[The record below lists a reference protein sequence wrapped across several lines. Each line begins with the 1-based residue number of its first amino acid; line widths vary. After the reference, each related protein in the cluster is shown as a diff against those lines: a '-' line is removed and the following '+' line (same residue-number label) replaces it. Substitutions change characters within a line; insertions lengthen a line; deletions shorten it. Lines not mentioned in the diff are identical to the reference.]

1 MSELFSLC
9 ICYFSLHSL
18 ISFLVTSIS
27 KMLDRTE
34 PTCDCFLH
42 SVYLYQVAQMVK
54 GLPIMWQPGVQ
65 SLGREDLLEKE
76 MATHSSM
83 LAGKSRGQRSLVDYS
98 SWGLKESDTTE

>member
-1 MSELFSLC
+1 M
-9 ICYFSLHSL
+9 
-18 ISFLVTSIS
+18 LVCLASPDGS
-27 KMLDRTE
+27 AGKE
-34 PTCDCFLH
+34 
-42 SVYLYQVAQMVK
+42 SVCSAGDK
-54 GLPIMWQPGVQ
+54 ETRVQ